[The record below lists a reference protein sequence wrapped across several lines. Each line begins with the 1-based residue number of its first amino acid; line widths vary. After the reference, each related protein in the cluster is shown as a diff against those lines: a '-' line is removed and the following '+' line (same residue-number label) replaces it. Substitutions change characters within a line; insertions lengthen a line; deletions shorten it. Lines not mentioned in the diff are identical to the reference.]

1 MLIMPRWI
9 LQDLSFEIA
18 PNWEQHVRT
27 LHRAPFQVAIC
38 SNLLFLIAGGATHLV
53 LVPRVL

>member
-27 LHRAPFQVAIC
+27 LYRAPFK
-38 SNLLFLIAGGATHLV
+38 NRPRLLFEAHK
-53 LVPRVL
+53 

>member
-18 PNWEQHVRT
+18 PNWEQHVLT
-27 LHRAPFQVAIC
+27 LHRAPLFKRPE
-38 SNLLFLIAGGATHLV
+38 LLFQAYK
-53 LVPRVL
+53 

>member
-27 LHRAPFQVAIC
+27 LYRAPLQNQ
-38 SNLLFLIAGGATHLV
+38 SQLLFQADK
-53 LVPRVL
+53 

>member
-27 LHRAPFQVAIC
+27 LHRAPLQ
-38 SNLLFLIAGGATHLV
+38 NQPHLLFEAHK
-53 LVPRVL
+53 